1 MDDSINGSNYGILSW
16 DSPTR
21 VPPNAEP
28 SSPDVSLASTSLIT
42 SCSWQTLSNLSSDH
56 LPILIRL
63 QMKTTSTPGLRR
75 TYVNLKKA
83 NWDRYRQKVETALS
97 KRSLPTDCQR
107 DEKIF
112 RTVLLKAA
120 SHHIPTGRH
129 RLHEEPVP
137 AEILDVMT
145 RRDDLR
151 KRDPTSPEL
160 PRLNYDIQNRI
171 YAHKRQKWRDFV
183 ETLDQKTDVTKL
195 WRTIKGIDGRAK
207 REAENEAITF
217 NGISFS
223 SSKQLATKFNQQ
235 FNTSKLG
242 RHTSSGET
250 RLVTRETKRKSLE
263 MAQTF
268 TTDLVRRAIKSCR
281 NSKAFGPDKLSIFH
295 FKNLGPRAIEY
306 ITALYN
312 LSVTT
317 CQIPSIWKSSLI
329 IPIPKPGKDTS
340 LGTSYR
346 PISLLC
352 PAAKVLESLILP
364 TINKYL
370 QPAPDQHGFRPD
382 HSTTSTLLQ
391 MTTDIA
397 MGFNQRKPPDRTICV
412 AVDLSAA
419 FDTVCHNNL
428 LSKINRSQ
436 LPPAT
441 ARWLSCYLRGR
452 QAKTC
457 FRGVKSTSR
466 KVNTGVPQ
474 GSKLSPSLF
483 SFYIADMPRPTEP
496 FKRVCYA
503 DDLTV
508 WATGV
513 KIPDLEDS
521 INSYLEEI
529 IAYLKDNSLLIPA
542 PKSTVTLFSPDPH
555 QAKTHPRILIEDS
568 QLPLVQ
574 CPKILGVYLDTS
586 LSFNK
591 HSGYVAERVSNRNNI
606 LKALVGTSWGQQKE
620 TLLMTYKAVGRSII
634 NYAAPVWST
643 NLRDTNYRSIQ
654 YTQNEAL
661 RIATGC
667 HKMSSVDHLHAEAKM
682 LKVREHSELLSA
694 QYLARCLEPGNVCHS
709 ITTRETP
716 KRRMKE
722 TLFTRHR
729 NTVEPMMSAE
739 RNTPCNSH

>member
-1 MDDSINGSNYGILSW
+1 
-16 DSPTR
+16 
-21 VPPNAEP
+21 
-28 SSPDVSLASTSLIT
+28 
-42 SCSWQTLSNLSSDH
+42 
-56 LPILIRL
+56 
-63 QMKTTSTPGLRR
+63 MKTTSTPGLRR

-83 NWDRYRQKVETALS
+83 NWDRYRQEVETALR

-217 NGISFS
+217 NGISLS

-295 FKNLGPRAIEY
+295 LKNLGPRAIEY
-306 ITALYN
+306 ITALFN

-382 HSTTSTLLQ
+382 HSTTSALLQ

-483 SFYIADMPRPTEP
+483 SFYIADMQRPTEP
-496 FKRVCYA
+496 VKRVCYD

-529 IAYLKDNSLLIPA
+529 IAYLKDNSLLISA

-591 HSGYVAERVSNRNNI
+591 HSGYVAGEYPIGTTSSRPWQEHHGDNR
-606 LKALVGTSWGQQKE
+606 
-620 TLLMTYKAVGRSII
+620 
-634 NYAAPVWST
+634 
-643 NLRDTNYRSIQ
+643 
-654 YTQNEAL
+654 
-661 RIATGC
+661 
-667 HKMSSVDHLHAEAKM
+667 
-682 LKVREHSELLSA
+682 
-694 QYLARCLEPGNVCHS
+694 
-709 ITTRETP
+709 
-716 KRRMKE
+716 RR
-722 TLFTRHR
+722 HY
-729 NTVEPMMSAE
+729 
-739 RNTPCNSH
+739 